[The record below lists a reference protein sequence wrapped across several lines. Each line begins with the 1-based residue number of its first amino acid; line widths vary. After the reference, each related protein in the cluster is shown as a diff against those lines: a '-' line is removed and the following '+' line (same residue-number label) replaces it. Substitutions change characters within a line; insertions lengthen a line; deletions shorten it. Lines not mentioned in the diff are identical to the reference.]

1 MSFTEVIGSGF
12 QNAFNFRGRAG
23 VGEFWKWILFYTLV
37 NIVFEIVV
45 VSEWGETQP
54 LIRLLDDLILPLS

>member
-1 MSFTEVIGSGF
+1 MSFTEAIGSGF

-45 VSEWGETQP
+45 DKKFVPQEVSTSTLKTRP
-54 LIRLLDDLILPLS
+54 LQ